1 MSNDLTKFFGSNLP
15 TTPTILSNALGSLAA
30 SKRAGGGALILKF
43 GKSGEWGFGP
53 DSEPLDDGD
62 KLIVDPHSFQVGY
75 IAWHNSAV
83 EGEKMWP
90 VNAVPSD
97 AGDQL
102 FAVQAKDGWQPQ
114 LAFSAIIPAGGTT
127 DDIPVVFKS
136 SSLGGTDAVKALAG
150 EIARGLESYAG
161 AYPVIELSS
170 DSYKHKQ
177 YGTVHKPQFRLV
189 GWVDA
194 TRTSVTAGNI
204 ANGGRK
210 SLL

>member
-1 MSNDLTKFFGSNLP
+1 MSNDLTRFFGSNLP
-15 TTPTILSNALGSLAA
+15 AAPAVLTNALGSLAA
-30 SKRAGGGALILKF
+30 SKRTGGGALILKF

-53 DSEPLDDGD
+53 DSEALDDGD
-62 KLIVDPHSFQVGY
+62 KLIVDPNSFEVGF

-114 LAFSAIIPAGGTT
+114 LAFKAIVPAGDAT
-127 DDIPVVFKS
+127 DDIPVIFKS

-150 EIARGLESYAG
+150 EIARGLESYPG

-177 YGTVHKPQFRLV
+177 YGTVHKPQFKLV

-194 TRTSVTAGNI
+194 TGKPVTAGT
-204 ANGGRK
+204 GKGSRK